1 MVHIQ
6 EPFLPS
12 KSLQENQ
19 CLHQKPIEIGL
30 GQQIATATYRRHQI
44 RKMSSKPFVLFFNPV
59 QHAMP
64 FFQKLQEVAHTEVV
78 TSKSRKEFFK
88 DITDKYKNIFA
99 VYRTSASGTVSIQLS
114 LNSLCL
120 SLVETLVEGYHGQ
133 R

>member
-1 MVHIQ
+1 
-6 EPFLPS
+6 
-12 KSLQENQ
+12 
-19 CLHQKPIEIGL
+19 
-30 GQQIATATYRRHQI
+30 
-44 RKMSSKPFVLFFNPV
+44 
-59 QHAMP
+59 MP

>member
-1 MVHIQ
+1 
-6 EPFLPS
+6 
-12 KSLQENQ
+12 
-19 CLHQKPIEIGL
+19 
-30 GQQIATATYRRHQI
+30 
-44 RKMSSKPFVLFFNPV
+44 MSSKPFVLFFNPV